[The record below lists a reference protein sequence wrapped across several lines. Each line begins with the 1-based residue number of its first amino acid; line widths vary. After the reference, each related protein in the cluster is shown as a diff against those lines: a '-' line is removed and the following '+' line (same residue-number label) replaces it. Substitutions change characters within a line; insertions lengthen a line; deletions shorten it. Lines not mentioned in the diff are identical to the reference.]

1 MKPKT
6 RERLE
11 RFESYIVWLIQE
23 RDDGRTLM
31 RAERVFLSFL
41 RHASRLYRTIIQ
53 MRHFLYS
60 KGLLRH
66 HTLGCQV
73 ISVGNLT
80 VGGTG
85 KTPVVEVFAREL
97 QQEGRRVAILS
108 RGYKKVEPPFV
119 RRLIDRITMR
129 AARRPPRIVSDGNTL
144 LLDSAM
150 SGDEPFML
158 ASNLPDVCVLV
169 DRDRVKSG
177 KYAINKLGCDTL
189 VLDDGFQYLSLKPRI
204 QIVLVDRTNP
214 FGNEYCLPRGFLRE
228 PVKNIRRADFIF
240 LTKSSGSGSDVLRKR
255 LREFN
260 KHAEIIECMHCP
272 QHLQNLYTRERLA
285 LDYLK
290 GLRVVAVS
298 AIAIPR
304 GFERELE
311 KLDAII
317 LERFNFADHHRYTQQ
332 EIIDIINTSRDLDAD
347 AILTT
352 EKDAVRFP
360 RMERYDIP
368 VFFLRVD
375 IEIVSG
381 EEDFRTCISRICFRD
396 RGRGEGTRSGERLT
410 RSNGGTVRN
419 RRVENANWPPGPES
433 QHEEDRAARSKDPV
447 PSGE

>member
-11 RFESYIVWLIQE
+11 RFESYIVCLIQE
-23 RDDGRTLM
+23 RDDGRTLT

-41 RHASRLYRTIIQ
+41 RQSSRLYRTVIQ
-53 MRHFLYS
+53 LRHLLYS

-97 QQEGRRVAILS
+97 QKEGRRVAILS

-119 RRLIDRITMR
+119 RRVIDRVTMR
-129 AARRPPRIVSDGNTL
+129 TARRPPRIVSDGNTL

-204 QIVLVDRTNP
+204 QIVLVDKTNP
-214 FGNEYCLPRGFLRE
+214 FGNEYCLPRGLLRE
-228 PVKNIRRADFIF
+228 PIKNIRRADFIF
-240 LTKSSGSGSDVLRKR
+240 LTKSSGSESEALRKR
-255 LREFN
+255 LRGYN
-260 KHAEIIECMHCP
+260 KHAEIIECKHCP
-272 QHLQNLYTRERLA
+272 QHLQNLYTREQLG
-285 LDYLK
+285 LDYLH

-298 AIAIPR
+298 AIAAPK

-311 KLDAII
+311 KLNATI

-332 EIIDIINTSRDLDAD
+332 EIIDIINKSRELGAD

-360 RMERYDIP
+360 RMERYDLP

-381 EEDFRTCISRICFRD
+381 KEDFRTCISRICFRD
-396 RGRGEGTRSGERLT
+396 HGGSEGAGSQERATRSESG
-410 RSNGGTVRN
+410 VAVN
-419 RRVENANWPPGPES
+419 RGIEVTSWPPEPEVERK
-433 QHEEDRAARSKDPV
+433 EEQPVRSKEPV

>member
-6 RERLE
+6 SERLE
-11 RFESYIVWLIQE
+11 RFESYIVWLIRE
-23 RDDGRTLM
+23 RDEGRTLT
-31 RAERVFLSFL
+31 RAERVFLGFL
-41 RHASRLYRTIIQ
+41 RHSSRLYRAIIQ
-53 MRHFLYS
+53 LRHLLYS
-60 KGLLRH
+60 KRLLRH

-97 QQEGRRVAILS
+97 QQKGRRVAILS
-108 RGYKKVEPPFV
+108 RGYKKVEPPFF
-119 RRLIDRITMR
+119 RRMFDRVSLR
-129 AARRPPRIVSDGNTL
+129 ESKRPPRIVSDGNTL

-169 DRDRVKSG
+169 DRNRVKSG
-177 KYAINKLGCDTL
+177 KFAINKLGCDTL
-189 VLDDGFQYLSLKPRI
+189 VLDDGFQYLALKPRI
-204 QIVLVDRTNP
+204 QIVLVDLTNP
-214 FGNEYCLPRGFLRE
+214 FGNEYCLPRGILRE

-240 LTKSSGSGSDVLRKR
+240 LTKSNGSGSDALRKQ

-260 KHAEIIECMHCP
+260 KRAEIIECMHCP
-272 QHLQNLYTRERLA
+272 RHLQNLYTRERLE
-285 LDYLK
+285 LDHLK
-290 GLRVVAVS
+290 RLRVVAVS
-298 AIAIPR
+298 AIAVPL

-311 KLDAII
+311 KLGATI
-317 LERFNFADHHRYTQQ
+317 LGRFNFADHHRYTQQ
-332 EIIDIINTSRDLDAD
+332 EIIDIINQSRDLQAD

-360 RMERYDIP
+360 RMERYDLP

-381 EEDFRTCISRICFRD
+381 EEDFRTCISRICFTEQ
-396 RGRGEGTRSGERLT
+396 GREPAGSAGERLRT
-410 RSNGGTVRN
+410 SVELIASTDKPGGISEEQRRSS
-419 RRVENANWPPGPES
+419 E
-433 QHEEDRAARSKDPV
+433 
-447 PSGE
+447 